1 MHGGS
6 HVGFSQDFASTF
18 LSSAAPGQG
27 PLSDTGADLLGSL
40 NVPSIAGEGQIKP
53 GADAIDFEDI
63 SDVSDEE
70 PGGAAAVGQQAPAVQ
85 LGPAATPGQPDTA
98 AVPGLP
104 APGIG
109 VAALPQSGASTP
121 LSVLSPA
128 PASAPG
134 EVVAVSTGDAQDDYM
149 SLQTYLELA
158 DEQAALEQP
167 QTAPP
172 GELPAAMLPSA
183 DPDAAEATEKPPPP
197 PLLHSAGLVSMAHD
211 EYAETVMR
219 DTYGVVMPA
228 AEQANV
234 VMDIVS
240 FSESLLPRE
249 WFPRPRLATRDPPDR
264 RALVRVCATDA

>member
-1 MHGGS
+1 MHRLTS
-6 HVGFSQDFASTF
+6 WHVTQDVASSF

-27 PLSDTGADLLGSL
+27 PLSDIGADLLGSL
-40 NVPSIAGEGQIKP
+40 HVPSIQGEGQIKAD
-53 GADAIDFEDI
+53 ADAIDFSDI

-70 PGGAAAVGQQAPAVQ
+70 PVAGAVSQQGPAGSPRPEHAAVEISAP
-85 LGPAATPGQPDTA
+85 P
-98 AVPGLP
+98 
-104 APGIG
+104 
-109 VAALPQSGASTP
+109 SGASGA
-121 LSVLSPA
+121 A
-128 PASAPG
+128 PATLVPG
-134 EVVAVSTGDAQDDYM
+134 EVVAVATGAAQDDFM

-167 QTAPP
+167 QAAPA

-183 DPDAAEATEKPPPP
+183 DPDAAEAAEKPAAP

-211 EYAETVMR
+211 EVAETIMR

-228 AEQANV
+228 AEQARV

-249 WFPRPRLATRDPPDR
+249 WFPRPRLAARDPPDR
-264 RALVRVCATDA
+264 RALVRARAAAAAVIMLIVQPRVRLNRWRHP